1 MFPVRL
7 SAHDHILRHVPPC
20 LLFGLLGLLL
30 YGHTLDAPFQLD
42 DLSNIRDGLYAMT
55 SLSLTEAVNAAFQ
68 SFANRRPLANLSFA
82 LNYYFHGYRL
92 AGYHLVNI
100 SIHVMNGVLLYLL
113 VFKTLTLRRSPNPE
127 HPVWIAGL
135 ASLLWFVNPVQ
146 IQSVTYIVQ
155 RMTSMAALFYL
166 ASFLFYVYSREAEKR
181 LTTVV
186 LVAMS
191 LLSFLLSVATKELAW
206 TLPLLICCYEW
217 FFFQELDKTWIKRFA
232 IYGLIGVAASV
243 TVACYVYD
251 YNPLTLLTS
260 TPRIRT
266 FTALER
272 LLTEGRV
279 IFIYMS
285 LLLYPHPSRL
295 NLNHDI
301 AISQSLLDP
310 VTTLWSFI
318 GLVVLLGI
326 LVFAAKRGHRI
337 IAFCL
342 AWFFVNVA
350 LEALVAGLEPMF
362 EHRIYLPS
370 MFFFVPFLLL
380 VKDRPKIAV
389 PVAATLI
396 VVFAFWTHERN
407 TLWTQPIA
415 FWEDTVQ
422 KSPDHYRPHF
432 NLGTSYLG
440 AEAYDRAITA
450 FEKSLAHSPP
460 YPEEIYTNIGSAYI
474 ETGRYDAARRN
485 LNRAVELNPKAY
497 IAHNL
502 LAKLERKNGNYT
514 VALDQYKKAI
524 KTRPNAYSY
533 HGLGILYMDMK
544 ALNKAVE
551 VFQRALTLRPNWAN
565 GYSSLGLARA
575 KQGRL
580 DLAIPILKQATNLD
594 PGNEEALY
602 NLATAYQTVG
612 QHRRAADTYIELT
625 KINPTDVQSL
635 HNLGIIY
642 YNHIPDMERAR
653 YYFKRAL
660 SVDPDYDH
668 ANAAKDVLGRI
679 SPNNGMSATPDR

>member
-7 SAHDHILRHVPPC
+7 SARHKILRHIPPC

-55 SLSLTEAVNAAFQ
+55 SLSLNEAIDA
-68 SFANRRPLANLSFA
+68 SFKSLLDRRPLANLSFA

-113 VFKTLTLRRSPNPE
+113 VFKTLRLRCGPQPR

-191 LLSFLLSVATKELAW
+191 LFSFLLSVATKELAW

-217 FFFQELDKTWIKRFA
+217 FFFQELDKAWIKRFA
-232 IYGLIGVAASV
+232 IYGLIGVATSV

-272 LLTEGRV
+272 FLTEGRV

-337 IAFCL
+337 IAFCMV
-342 AWFFVNVA
+342 WFFLNVA
-350 LEALVAGLEPMF
+350 IEALVAGLEPMF

-396 VVFAFWTHERN
+396 VAFAFWTHERN

-440 AEAYDRAITA
+440 VEAYALAITA
-450 FEKSLAHSPP
+450 FETSLAHSPP

-514 VALDQYKKAI
+514 AALDHYKKAI

-580 DLAIPILKQATNLD
+580 DLTIPILEKATNLD
-594 PGNEEALY
+594 PRNEEALY
-602 NLATAYQTVG
+602 NLATAYKAVG
-612 QHRRAADTYIELT
+612 QHQRAAKTYIKFIE
-625 KINPTDVQSL
+625 INPTDVQSL

-642 YNHIPDMERAR
+642 YKHIPDMEQAR
-653 YYFKRAL
+653 SYFERAL
-660 SVDPDYDH
+660 SVDREYEH
-668 ANAAKDVLGRI
+668 AKAAKDVLRQI
-679 SPNNGMSATPDR
+679 SLNNAMTANPDR